1 MKLKYFIIVG
11 YLTSTMI
18 ILLSLI
24 WAVNRMLI
32 PETGEVFI
40 ILTTLG
46 ASLVGALVSLMLMS
60 RVFKSLEKLT
70 SHIEGISK
78 NHFETIDDINS
89 PIEFQEFAQTL
100 NTMTSKLE
108 ESFQSLENSEKEKNI
123 MIAQLSHD
131 IKTPIT
137 SIQATIEGMI
147 DGVILENEREYYLKT
162 IRRQTDRLNKLVE
175 SLNNVT
181 LNTLEREE
189 GPLQAIFIDKLL
201 IDTLSEFQLKL
212 DQEGREVDI
221 QVEPA
226 SAKIISD
233 YDKLLR
239 ILVNLVSNAIKYS
252 PKGSPL
258 QIHAKLLDDTLTIT
272 VKDQGQGIPKE
283 ELHKIFKLLYRV
295 ESSRN
300 MSTGGYG
307 LGLYIAQELAHQLH
321 GQITVQSEFGTG
333 SAFSLTMKTQPK
345 E

>member
-1 MKLKYFIIVG
+1 MKLKYFILIG
-11 YLTSTMI
+11 YLTSTLI

-32 PETGEVFI
+32 PEKGEIFI
-40 ILTTLG
+40 LLTTLV
-46 ASLVGALVSLMLMS
+46 ASLVGAFVSLMLMR
-60 RVFKSLEKLT
+60 RVFTSLEKL
-70 SHIEGISK
+70 SNHIEGISK
-78 NHFETIDDINS
+78 NHFETIDDVRS
-89 PIEFQEFAQTL
+89 PLEFQEFAQTL
-100 NTMTSKLE
+100 NTMTVKLE
-108 ESFQSLENSEKEKNI
+108 DSFQSLENSEKEKNI

-137 SIQATIEGMI
+137 SIQATVEGML
-147 DGVILENEREYYLKT
+147 DGLILENERDYYLKT

-189 GPLQAIFIDKLL
+189 GSLQAIFIDKLL

-239 ILVNLVSNAIKYS
+239 ILVNLVSNALKYS
-252 PKGSPL
+252 PSGSPL
-258 QIHAKLLDDTLTIT
+258 QIHAVLTDDQLKIT
-272 VKDQGQGIPKE
+272 VKDHGQGIPKE
-283 ELHKIFKLLYRV
+283 ELHQIFKLLYRV

-307 LGLYIAQELAHQLH
+307 LGLYIAQELAHQLN
-321 GQITVQSEFGTG
+321 GQITVQSELGQG
-333 SAFSLTMKTQPK
+333 SAFSLILRTRN
-345 E
+345 

>member
-1 MKLKYFIIVG
+1 MKLKYFILIG
-11 YLTSTMI
+11 YLTSTLI
-18 ILLSLI
+18 IFLSLM

-32 PETGEVFI
+32 PEKGEIFI
-40 ILTTLG
+40 LLTTFV
-46 ASLVGALVSLMLMS
+46 ASLVGTFVSLMLMS
-60 RVFKSLEKLT
+60 RVFTSLEKLAK
-70 SHIEGISK
+70 HIEGISQ
-78 NHFETIDDINS
+78 NHFETIDDIQS

-108 ESFQSLENSEKEKNI
+108 DSFQSLEISAKEKNT

-137 SIQATIEGMI
+137 SIQATVEGML
-147 DGVILENEREYYLKT
+147 DGLILENERNYYLKT

-181 LNTLEREE
+181 LNALEREE

-239 ILVNLVSNAIKYS
+239 ILVNLVSNALKYS
-252 PKGSPL
+252 PSGSPL
-258 QIHAKLLDDTLTIT
+258 QIHAVLTNEQLKIT
-272 VKDQGQGIPKE
+272 VEDQGQGIPKD
-283 ELHKIFKLLYRV
+283 ELPKIFKLLYRV

-300 MSTGGYG
+300 MNTGGYG
-307 LGLYIAQELAHQLH
+307 LGLYIAQELAHQLN
-321 GQITVQSEFGTG
+321 GQITVQSELGQG
-333 SAFSLTMKTQPK
+333 STFSLTLRTR

>member
-1 MKLKYFIIVG
+1 MKLKYFILIG
-11 YLTSTMI
+11 YLTSTLI
-18 ILLSLI
+18 IFLSLM

-32 PETGEVFI
+32 PEKGEIFI
-40 ILTTLG
+40 LLTTLV
-46 ASLVGALVSLMLMS
+46 ASLVGAFVSLMLMS
-60 RVFKSLEKLT
+60 RVFTSLEKLT
-70 SHIEGISK
+70 KHIEGISQ
-78 NHFETIDDINS
+78 NHFETIDDIQS

-108 ESFQSLENSEKEKNI
+108 DSFQSLEISEKEKNT

-137 SIQATIEGMI
+137 SIQATVEGML
-147 DGVILENEREYYLKT
+147 DGLILENERDYYLKT

-181 LNTLEREE
+181 LNALEREE

-239 ILVNLVSNAIKYS
+239 ILVNLVSNALKYS
-252 PKGSPL
+252 PSGSPL
-258 QIHAKLLDDTLTIT
+258 QIHAVLTDDQLKIT
-272 VKDQGQGIPKE
+272 VEDQGQGIPKE

-300 MSTGGYG
+300 MNTGGYG
-307 LGLYIAQELAHQLH
+307 LGLYIAQELAHQLN
-321 GQITVQSEFGTG
+321 GQITVQSELGQG
-333 SAFSLTMKTQPK
+333 SAFSLTLRTR